1 MYIYIYLSILK
12 EAFTIWG
19 VVFGIMYRYPNCA
32 NYRDA
37 FFSTPPLA
45 KRKMYEI
52 VTIIRFLKIKRNPKK
67 P

>member
-1 MYIYIYLSILK
+1 MYLYNVNCI
-12 EAFTIWG
+12 
-19 VVFGIMYRYPNCA
+19 YPNCA

-37 FFSTPPLA
+37 FFSTPPPLA

-52 VTIIRFLKIKRNPKK
+52 VTIIRIFEKIIFFHKTVTIICAGSSEKASK